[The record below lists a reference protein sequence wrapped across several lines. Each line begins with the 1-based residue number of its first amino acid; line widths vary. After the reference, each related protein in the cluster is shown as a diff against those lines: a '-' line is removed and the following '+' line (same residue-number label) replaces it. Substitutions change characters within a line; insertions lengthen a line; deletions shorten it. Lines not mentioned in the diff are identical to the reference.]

1 MTTDGAI
8 IARATALA
16 LPLGEVAAR
25 PMFGGYGLYLDGA
38 MFAIVTGGALY
49 LKADATTAPR
59 FEAAGAVPFSYT
71 RQGRRVRLSFWT
83 LPGDGLDEGDSFRSW
98 AEVAVAA
105 AQRSKRAAAG
115 RGKRHPTPSAMP
127 RRWGR

>member
-16 LPLGEVAAR
+16 LPLGEVVAR

-38 MFAIVTGGALY
+38 MFAIVTTGALY

-59 FEAAGAVPFSYT
+59 FQAVGAVPFSYT

-83 LPGDGLDEGDSFRSW
+83 LPGGGLDEGESFRSW
-98 AEVAVAA
+98 VEVAVAA
-105 AQRSKRAAAG
+105 ARRSKRATAG
-115 RGKRHPTPSAMP
+115 RGKGH
-127 RRWGR
+127 RRPPEMARRQGR